1 MLISVSKNRHYCI
14 STTYAKYGYDEQ
26 KRQLLDAPII
36 FYLSGS
42 YLERPS
48 CFCPF
53 VLDYT
58 SLLHT
63 IELYKVVI
71 GKYIVVSCTPHCI
84 GICICKNGAVGIV
97 DMCNLFYWFLFVLEI
112 VMKTYNIY
120 LQFT

>member
-1 MLISVSKNRHYCI
+1 MGHYCT

-48 CFCPF
+48 CFCLF

-63 IELYKVVI
+63 IELYKVLS

-84 GICICKNGAVGIV
+84 CICMA
-97 DMCNLFYWFLFVLEI
+97 CRF
-112 VMKTYNIY
+112 
-120 LQFT
+120 